1 MKIQDILPH
10 RILVIDGAMGS
21 LIQEYK
27 LTEKDFRGKQYKNH
41 SSDLKGCNDL
51 LSVTKPE
58 VISEIHEKY
67 LLAGA
72 DIIETNTFNANR
84 ISMAD
89 YDLVD
94 FVYEMNFQSAKLAKQ
109 LAEKYSTDEKPRFVA
124 GSVGPTNKT
133 ASISP
138 KVEDPGYRDVSFDD
152 VVNAYTPQF
161 QGLLDGGADIILIET
176 VFDTLNAK
184 AAVYALGIEAEK
196 RKTEIP
202 VMISGTVTDKS
213 GRTLSGQT
221 VAAFVNSFSHLKL
234 LTIGLNCSFGAHDLL
249 PHIIEISEKNP
260 VFVSAYPNA
269 GLPNQFGQYDETPEK
284 MAEEIK
290 PLLSGKH
297 VNIIGGCCGTT
308 PEHIAHIAK
317 IAKSASVHIPP
328 QITPKTEL
336 SGLEILEI
344 SHEKNFINI
353 GERTNVSGS
362 KQFAKMIREK
372 RYREAVS
379 VARQQVENGA
389 QMLDVCLDDAMLDV
403 PAEMTKFLH
412 LLMSEPEISKV
423 PIMID
428 SSDPQVLIA
437 GLKCVQG
444 KCVVNSV
451 SMKEGEQK
459 FLYAVKEIRRFGA
472 ALVVMAFDEKGQADS
487 FERKIEICQ
496 RAYNLLTEKANVAPQ
511 DIIFDVN
518 VLAISTGISEHDN
531 YAVDFLKSVKW
542 IKENLPYAK
551 TSGGI
556 SNLSFAF
563 RGNNLIREAMHSVF
577 LLHAVKAGLD
587 MGIVNAGVLP
597 LYDDIPEELRTL
609 AEDVILNRRPDASD
623 RLIEFA
629 SKTSSDSSQNITL
642 KPDRKLIPVK
652 QRLIDSLVHG
662 NDEFIETDV
671 EEARHETSRALNL
684 IEGPLMD
691 GMNMVGELFG
701 EGKMFLPQVVKSA
714 RVMKKAVA
722 VLLPFI
728 EAEKLEGESSDSGK
742 ILLATV
748 KGDVHDIGKN
758 IVGVVLACNNFK
770 IIDIGV
776 MVSCENILKAAE
788 ENHVDMIGLSG
799 LITPSLEEMAHVAAE
814 MEKKG
819 LKIPLLIGGATTS
832 KIHTAVKIAPN
843 YNGTVV
849 YVSDASKSV
858 DITKKLMSETEK
870 YLFTENL
877 KNEYQNL
884 KNDFDNRQKRN
895 LVSFE
900 KAQSLKLK
908 LDFTNIQKP
917 KFIGKKVFTD
927 FPLQDLVSYIDW
939 TFFFNSWD
947 IKGKYPQIFEHSEKG
962 TEARKLYNDALAM
975 IEKIKENQWLQ
986 ANAVVEIFP
995 ANSDKEDII
1004 LYTDE
1009 TRKDVIGK
1017 FHFQRQQE
1025 IKGSEQNEFLCLS
1038 DFVAP
1043 KESGKPD
1050 YIGTFALTAG
1060 LGVEKTVE
1068 HFAKENNDYDIILLK
1083 LLADRFAE
1091 AFAEKLHETVR
1102 KEIWAYTPDENFTPE
1117 ELLKSHFRGIRPA
1130 FGYPA
1135 CPEHSEKRFLFDLM
1149 KIEQTIGMKLTENFS
1164 MYPAAS
1170 VSGLYFVHPQSKYF
1184 NVGKINH
1191 DQVEDF
1197 ARRKGID
1204 LKTSEKYLSENIL

>member
-1 MKIQDILPH
+1 MLIQDILRQ
-10 RILVIDGAMGS
+10 RILVLDGAMGS
-21 LIQEYK
+21 LIQQYK
-27 LTEKDFRGKQYKNH
+27 LSETDFRGEQFKNH
-41 SSDLKGCNDL
+41 SIDLKGCNDL
-51 LSVTKPE
+51 LSITKPE
-58 VISEIHEKY
+58 VITEIHEQY
-67 LLAGA
+67 LQAGA
-72 DIIETNTFNANR
+72 DIIETNTFNANT
-84 ISMAD
+84 ISMTD

-94 FVYEMNFQSAKLAKQ
+94 AVYEMNRKSAELAKS
-109 LAEKYSTDEKPRFVA
+109 LCKKYSTEEKPRFTA

-133 ASISP
+133 ASMSP

-152 VVNAYTPQF
+152 VVAAYTPQF
-161 QGLLDGGADIILIET
+161 RGLLDGGADIILIET
-176 VFDTLNAK
+176 IFDTLNAK

-196 RKTEIP
+196 RQQEIP

-221 VAAFVNSFSHLKL
+221 VEAFVNSFSHLKL
-234 LTIGLNCSFGAHDLL
+234 LTIGLNCAFGAHDML
-249 PHIIEISEKNP
+249 PHIIEIAESSSR
-260 VFVSAYPNA
+260 FVSAYPNA
-269 GLPNQFGQYDETPEK
+269 GLPNQFGQYDETPER

-290 PLLSGKH
+290 PLLTGKH

-317 IAKSASVHIPP
+317 IAQFASAHQPP
-328 QITPKTEL
+328 KISAKTEL

-344 SHEKNFINI
+344 STQKNFINI

-362 KQFAKMIREK
+362 KQFAKMIREG
-372 RYREAVS
+372 RYREAVA
-379 VARQQVENGA
+379 VARQQVESGA

-403 PAEMTKFLH
+403 ALEMTKFLH
-412 LLMSEPEISKV
+412 LLMSEPEIAKV

-428 SSDPQVLIA
+428 SSDPKVLIA

-451 SMKEGEQK
+451 SLKEGEAK
-459 FLYAVKEIRRFGA
+459 FLEAVKEIRRFGA
-472 ALVVMAFDEKGQADS
+472 AIVVMAFDEKGQADS
-487 FERKIEICQ
+487 FERKIEIST
-496 RAYNLLTEKANVAPQ
+496 RAYKLLTEQADVAPQ

-518 VLAISTGISEHDN
+518 VLAVSTGIAEHDN
-531 YAVDFLKSVKW
+531 YAVDFIRSVEW
-542 IKENLPYAK
+542 IKKNLPHSK

-577 LLHAVKAGLD
+577 LYHAVKAGLD

-597 LYDDIPEELRTL
+597 LYDDIPEELRML
-609 AEDVILNRRPDASD
+609 SEDVILNRRPDASD
-623 RLIEFA
+623 RLLEFA
-629 SKTSSDSSQNITL
+629 GRTSSDTTQNITQ
-642 KPDRKLIPVK
+642 KPDRKLIPVT

-662 NDEFIETDV
+662 NDEFIEIDV
-671 EEARHETSRALNL
+671 EEARLETSRALNL

-691 GMNMVGELFG
+691 GMNRVGELFG

-728 EAEKLEGESSDSGK
+728 EAEKQEGESTEAGT
-742 ILLATV
+742 ILMATV

-870 YLFTENL
+870 YLFSSVL
-877 KNEYQNL
+877 KNEYQTL
-884 KNDFDNRQKRN
+884 KSDFDNKQKRT
-895 LVSFE
+895 LIGFE
-900 KAQSLKLK
+900 KAQSLKPK
-908 LDFTNIQKP
+908 FDFSTVRKP
-917 KFIGKKVFTD
+917 KFIGKKVFVD
-927 FPLQDLVSYIDW
+927 YPLNDLIPYIDW
-939 TFFFNSWD
+939 TFFFNSWE
-947 IKGKYPQIFEHSEKG
+947 IKGKYPQIFEHPEKG

-975 IEKIKENQWLQ
+975 IENIKKNNLLK
-986 ANAVVEIFP
+986 ASAIVSIFP
-995 ANSDKEDII
+995 ANSVGEDIL
-1004 LYTDE
+1004 LYRDE
-1009 TRKDVIGK
+1009 MRTEVIGK

-1025 IKGSEQNEFLCLS
+1025 VKGSEQTEYLCLS
-1038 DFVAP
+1038 DFAAP
-1043 KESGKPD
+1043 VESGKPD
-1050 YIGTFALTAG
+1050 YIGAFALTAG
-1060 LGVEKTVE
+1060 LGIEAGIDKFRSE
-1068 HFAKENNDYDIILLK
+1068 QNDYDIIMLK

-1091 AFAEKLHETVR
+1091 AFAEKLHEMVR
-1102 KEIWAYTPDENFTPE
+1102 KEIWGYAEDENFSPE
-1117 ELLKSHFRGIRPA
+1117 ELLKSSFRGIRPA

-1135 CPEHSEKRFLFDLM
+1135 CPEHSEKRFLFDLLE
-1149 KIEQTIGMKLTENFS
+1149 IEKTIGMQLTENFS
-1164 MYPAAS
+1164 MIPAAS
-1170 VSGLYFVHPQSKYF
+1170 VSGLYFAHRESKYF
-1184 NVGKINH
+1184 NVGKISME
-1191 DQVEDF
+1191 QVEDF
-1197 ARRKGID
+1197 AKRKKID
-1204 LKTSEKYLSENIL
+1204 LTTAMRYLSENIL